1 MIISDLSYLH
11 TIDENV
17 EGGYYFGDPVNTR
30 IREDL
35 RIDKYFDGQTYVKNN
50 FAGAEGSADAFGP
63 STSTQSITNTYSSYR
78 VGSSSDAT
86 SISASAG
93 F

>member
-1 MIISDLSYLH
+1 MIISDLSYLQ
-11 TIDENV
+11 TVDENV

-63 STSTQSITNTYSSYR
+63 NTSTQSITATNAVYR
-78 VGSSSDAT
+78 FGSSSEST
-86 SISASAG
+86 SVSAAAG
-93 F
+93 